1 MRLMVT
7 HPALKRHSG
16 YLLAEAMASI
26 AILALMMTMA
36 YDVLNSVAE
45 HRMMNRA
52 MLVMQADLTA
62 RAENLRATGYDE
74 LAQREAETVEVLE
87 AESMPCRLTIRT
99 GEVDRAR
106 PGLLRIVLSG
116 ELLDDEGRTLRRRE
130 IEVMKAR
137 RQWAP

>member
-1 MRLMVT
+1 MT
-7 HPALKRHSG
+7 IAAKRRRPGCCRG
-16 YLLAEAMASI
+16 YLLMETMASI
-26 AILALMMTMA
+26 AILALMMAMA

-52 MLVMQADLTA
+52 MLVMQSELTA

-74 LAQREAETVEVLE
+74 LARRKAETVEVVE
-87 AESMPCRLTIRT
+87 AESMPCRLTIHI

-106 PGLLRIVLSG
+106 PGLLRIALSG
-116 ELLDDEGRTLRRRE
+116 ELLDGQGRTLRRRE

-137 RQWAP
+137 RQWAE

>member
-16 YLLAEAMASI
+16 YLLAEAMASV
-26 AILALMMTMA
+26 AILAVMMAMA
-36 YDVLNSVAE
+36 YGVLNSVAE

-62 RAENLRATGYDE
+62 RAESLRAVDYDE
-74 LAQREAETVEVLE
+74 LAGRKAETVELLE
-87 AESMPCRLTIRT
+87 ADSMPCRLAIRL

-106 PGLLRIVLSG
+106 PGLLRIILSG
-116 ELLDDEGRTLRRRE
+116 ELLDDEGRTLRQKE

>member
-1 MRLMVT
+1 MRPMVT

-16 YLLAEAMASI
+16 YLLAEAMASV
-26 AILALMMTMA
+26 AILAMMMAMA

-45 HRMMNRA
+45 HRIMNRA

-62 RAENLRATGYDE
+62 RAESLRATGYDE
-74 LAQREAETVEVLE
+74 LAKREAESVEVLE
-87 AESMPCRLTIRT
+87 AEPMPCRLTIRI

-106 PGLLRIVLSG
+106 PGLLRIILSG
-116 ELLDDEGRTLRRRE
+116 ELLDGEGRTLRRRE

>member
-1 MRLMVT
+1 M
-7 HPALKRHSG
+7 PIAAKRRRPGCCRG
-16 YLLAEAMASI
+16 YLLMEAMVSI

-36 YDVLNSVAE
+36 YDVLNGVAE

-52 MLVMQADLTA
+52 MLVMQAELTA

-74 LAQREAETVEVLE
+74 LSKREAETVEVLE

-106 PGLLRIVLSG
+106 PGLLRIILSG

-137 RQWAP
+137 RQWAQ